1 MNRTLEIAPLVSV
14 VVPVFNGDK
23 YFDKCLE
30 SILDQT
36 YQNWECIINNNCSK
50 DNTLEVAN
58 SYASR
63 DHRFK
68 VFTNDQ
74 FVKMVDNWNLGCS
87 RISFN
92 TKYLKVVGADDW
104 LFPESLQKMVELMEQ
119 YPNIGVC
126 SSYRLNDRMVDMD
139 GLDIW
144 NGNVY
149 DGKMMLQKQLTRQ
162 IDISG
167 SNTTVMY
174 AVDHL
179 KKLPKFPLIYDDKA
193 YHQDTELVY
202 ELMNISDVGF
212 VFQVLTYTR
221 RHEKAHTTT
230 EGTRFKTLFQLKE
243 KILWEYKEDNKVLNE
258 MYKETRLKYAYFILG
273 RKLAGDKKA
282 VTWHKNYIVRKFK
295 IQEYIL
301 GFLFYN
307 KLSQLFHRIFLKLFK
322 KI

>member
-1 MNRTLEIAPLVSV
+1 
-14 VVPVFNGDK
+14 
-23 YFDKCLE
+23 
-30 SILDQT
+30 
-36 YQNWECIINNNCSK
+36 
-50 DNTLEVAN
+50 
-58 SYASR
+58 
-63 DHRFK
+63 
-68 VFTNDQ
+68 
-74 FVKMVDNWNLGCS
+74 MVDNWNLGCS